1 MDFPYVAMLIITRG
15 YLWKMVDLS
24 MELSCVQVGDPG
36 IHQSQLHRF
45 QPLQTSNRTG
55 RPWRTVMKNS
65 DEKWWS
71 GWWFQHVSTP
81 LKNISQLGWLF
92 PIIIWKNKKCSKPPT
107 SEFCENMRNR
117 FWGRTPSICMRV
129 SRPLNPAKFSLATI
143 MTKNTEHILENLK
156 SALEQ
161 APWNLWFSIGRNCQ
175 FSTKHENLLSTP
187 AKKMH
192 AIWAH
197 NPK

>member
-1 MDFPYVAMLIITRG
+1 MLYVHPSPSPQKNDVTDCDPSIFVKRPTVGGLPQARRQDLRAFSHQGSTGIPAIWFKILAMWNWL
-15 YLWKMVDLS
+15 V
-24 MELSCVQVGDPG
+24 
-36 IHQSQLHRF
+36 
-45 QPLQTSNRTG
+45 
-55 RPWRTVMKNS
+55 
-65 DEKWWS
+65 
-71 GWWFQHVSTP
+71 VSTP

-92 PIIIWKNKKCSKPPT
+92 PIIIWKKKCSKPPT

-117 FWGRTPSICMRV
+117 FWGRTSSICMRV

-161 APWNLWFSIGRNCQ
+161 TPWNLWFSIGRNCQ

-187 AKKMH
+187 AKTMH
-192 AIWAH
+192 AIWGH